1 MYTFTYSPALTGVS
15 VVNAALHKY
24 TIDRTSAMSGTITI
38 AASFPAGTI
47 EPDFSATYVVAV
59 VDCNA
64 PLNSASAS
72 GSLFSPADAAYKL
85 TEITPDN
92 FLIAL
97 DQATSVLQF
106 NAW

>member
-1 MYTFTYSPALTGVS
+1 
-15 VVNAALHKY
+15 
-24 TIDRTSAMSGTITI
+24 MSGSITVT
-38 AASFPAGTI
+38 AQFPVGTI
-47 EPDFSATYVVAV
+47 ELDFSVTLTISVI
-59 VDCNA
+59 DCNA
-64 PLNSASAS
+64 KLNSASAS